1 MEFVYASV
9 TARGRPF
16 LEKLEAVAPAG
27 FDGMAISIFDYQGA
41 RAEGHSDADI
51 GAAVRASGV
60 EIASVGGVTGWL
72 KGTADEAE
80 DFSMELAERFG
91 SGTLNCT
98 PTNAPYTGLDDAVS
112 AFAAVC
118 DRAARRGLRCR
129 LEFVYG
135 TGLADLATGWDVV
148 RMADRPN
155 GGLLVDNWHLYH
167 SGGTPEDLR
176 AVPADRIFGVQL
188 ADGPADPGERDPT
201 THSFQRLL
209 PGEGELDVVSF
220 VRALEEMGVAVGYE
234 PEPINQRWDE
244 LPASVGMPLVR
255 QATAEVVAAA
265 RATAAG

>member
-1 MEFVYASV
+1 
-9 TARGRPF
+9 
-16 LEKLEAVAPAG
+16 
-27 FDGMAISIFDYQGA
+27 
-41 RAEGHSDADI
+41 
-51 GAAVRASGV
+51 
-60 EIASVGGVTGWL
+60 
-72 KGTADEAE
+72 
-80 DFSMELAERFG
+80 
-91 SGTLNCT
+91 
-98 PTNAPYTGLDDAVS
+98 
-112 AFAAVC
+112 
-118 DRAARRGLRCR
+118 